1 MMPMVSF
8 VEQMM
13 GAARLDVRTF
23 EEVEADPAALQPA
36 MVDEGGRS
44 SFAEESNDFPWKR
57 QSNGKSQKCPAS
69 WNLEPPRIYRSGGLG
84 IGIRKRTSG
93 FGTVAG

>member
-1 MMPMVSF
+1 MASF
-8 VEQMM
+8 AERMM
-13 GAARLDVRTF
+13 GAAKLNVRTF
-23 EEVEADPAALQPA
+23 EEVEAEPAALRPA

-44 SFAEESNDFPWKR
+44 SFAEEPNDFPWKR
-57 QSNGKSQKCPAS
+57 QSNGKSQKRPAS